1 MFFGNFVIFAAFLGM
16 VLGPASVLIY
26 SFGVFVGPLER
37 EFGWT
42 RGQISLAATVIVFV
56 SVLTQP
62 LQGALVDRFGVRRV
76 VLISIPIFC
85 ASIAGLYF
93 LPSNIFV
100 FYAAW
105 ALVTLCGMALW
116 NGSYNKVMA
125 AWSALLEQGRAL
137 GPRRSP

>member
-1 MFFGNFVIFAAFLGM
+1 MYGAHPTTATSARSSVFFGNFVIFAAFLGM

-62 LQGALVDRFGVRRV
+62 LQGALVDRFGVRKV

-85 ASIAGLYF
+85 A
-93 LPSNIFV
+93 PSPDCISCRPA
-100 FYAAW
+100 Y
-105 ALVTLCGMALW
+105 LC
-116 NGSYNKVMA
+116 ST
-125 AWSALLEQGRAL
+125 SHGRW
-137 GPRRSP
+137 

>member
-1 MFFGNFVIFAAFLGM
+1 MSGAHLTTVTTARSSVFFGNFVIFAAFLGM

-62 LQGALVDRFGVRRV
+62 LQGALVDRFGVRKV

-85 ASIAGLYF
+85 A
-93 LPSNIFV
+93 
-100 FYAAW
+100 
-105 ALVTLCGMALW
+105 
-116 NGSYNKVMA
+116 
-125 AWSALLEQGRAL
+125 
-137 GPRRSP
+137 